1 MILKI
6 LLPLICIIQL
16 LSCQEAITIK
26 PMKYNRHGQDLSC
39 SATYKDGTLV
49 KVVCFSATRDT
60 VLIEEYVDGIR
71 DGNSILMYDN
81 GSIQEYGQFKNGHQ
95 EGIWNTFYPT
105 GIRKS
110 YKYYEIERDTSFLIY
125 EKKYDSA
132 GNLFSY
138 RYPLSFKTNNEN
150 EQFKVGESYQLII
163 ELGYSEYDSINSLG
177 IFKEADESS
186 VQEDTVLYRGRALYL
201 EFVPKTPGPKQ
212 IKWIYVEVDGAA
224 EHPEDSAGGEKEF
237 EFNYT
242 AIR

>member
-6 LLPLICIIQL
+6 LLPLICAIQL

-39 SATYKDGTLV
+39 SATYKDETLV
-49 KVVCFSATRDT
+49 KVVCFSAIRDT
-60 VLIEEYVDGIR
+60 VLIEDYVDGIR

-163 ELGYSEYDSINSLG
+163 ELRYSEYDSINSLG
-177 IFKEADESS
+177 IFEESEESS
-186 VQEDTVLYRGRALYL
+186 VKADTVLFEGNSLYL
-201 EFVPKTPGPKQ
+201 EFTPKIPGTHK
-212 IKWIYVEVDGAA
+212 IKGRYVEIDGSKRNR
-224 EHPEDSAGGEKEF
+224 EDGYGGEKEF
-237 EFNYT
+237 EFNYI